1 MADKV
6 LDISKKLGTL
16 LSEFSGAQGETEKER
31 ETSLMPAFLQIAG
44 KLLYGGHF
52 VVKDENDE
60 VVRNVYIHSIEFY
73 YHEEGDGL
81 VKDYIVYH
89 RNPDNPEKT
98 PNPLSPFPLGSLHT
112 HVSGVDLTFE
122 DNRHPDNPA
131 YRASALVRAFRV
143 EVVKDTAGVPFSAE
157 VDERSTYFYNALFMG
172 VNVLD
177 GKLSV
182 QWIDNNVQHCVI
194 PQTEPRH
201 NVGKFDEKI
210 HKKGYTYHVKKGIF
224 DQDERPWA
232 FRRDDLL

>member
-1 MADKV
+1 MEHKV

-31 ETSLMPAFLQIAG
+31 EKSLMPAFQQIAG

-52 VVKDENDE
+52 AVTDKNGDVI
-60 VVRNVYIHSIEFY
+60 RNVYLHSIEFY

-89 RNPDNPEKT
+89 RNPDNP
-98 PNPLSPFPLGSLHT
+98 
-112 HVSGVDLTFE
+112 
-122 DNRHPDNPA
+122 A

-143 EVVKDTAGVPFSAE
+143 EVVKETAGVPFSVE
-157 VDERSTYFYNALFMG
+157 VDERSTYFYNALLMG

-177 GKLSV
+177 GKLLV

-194 PQTEPRH
+194 PHTEPRH
-201 NVGKFDEKI
+201 NVGLFDEKI
-210 HKKGYTYHVKKGIF
+210 HKKGYKYHVKKEIF
-224 DQDERPWA
+224 EQDERPWA
-232 FRRDDLL
+232 FRRTASAPM

>member
-1 MADKV
+1 MEHKV

-31 ETSLMPAFLQIAG
+31 EKSLMPAFQQIAG

-52 VVKDENDE
+52 AVTDKNGDVI
-60 VVRNVYIHSIEFY
+60 RNVYLHSIEFY

-89 RNPDNPEKT
+89 RNPDNP
-98 PNPLSPFPLGSLHT
+98 
-112 HVSGVDLTFE
+112 
-122 DNRHPDNPA
+122 A

-143 EVVKDTAGVPFSAE
+143 EVVKETAGVPFSVE

-177 GKLSV
+177 GKLLV

-194 PQTEPRH
+194 PHTEPRH
-201 NVGKFDEKI
+201 NVGLFDEKI
-210 HKKGYTYHVKKGIF
+210 HKKGYKYHVKKEIF
-224 DQDERPWA
+224 EQDERPWA
-232 FRRDDLL
+232 FRRTASAPM

>member
-1 MADKV
+1 MEHKV

-31 ETSLMPAFLQIAG
+31 EKSLMPAFQQIAG

-52 VVKDENDE
+52 AVTDKNGDVI
-60 VVRNVYIHSIEFY
+60 RNVYLHSIEFY

-89 RNPDNPEKT
+89 RNPDNP
-98 PNPLSPFPLGSLHT
+98 
-112 HVSGVDLTFE
+112 
-122 DNRHPDNPA
+122 A

-143 EVVKDTAGVPFSAE
+143 EVVKETAGVPFSVE

-177 GKLSV
+177 GKLFQARKLS
-182 QWIDNNVQHCVI
+182 
-194 PQTEPRH
+194 H
-201 NVGKFDEKI
+201 NG
-210 HKKGYTYHVKKGIF
+210 
-224 DQDERPWA
+224 
-232 FRRDDLL
+232 

>member
-1 MADKV
+1 MEHKV

-31 ETSLMPAFLQIAG
+31 EKSLMPAFQQIAG

-52 VVKDENDE
+52 AVTDKNGDVI
-60 VVRNVYIHSIEFY
+60 RNVYLHSIEFY

-89 RNPDNPEKT
+89 RNPDNP
-98 PNPLSPFPLGSLHT
+98 
-112 HVSGVDLTFE
+112 
-122 DNRHPDNPA
+122 A

-143 EVVKDTAGVPFSAE
+143 EVVKETAGVPFFVE
-157 VDERSTYFYNALFMG
+157 VDERSTHFYNALFMG

-177 GKLSV
+177 GKLLV

-194 PQTEPRH
+194 PHTEPRH
-201 NVGKFDEKI
+201 NVGLFDEKI
-210 HKKGYTYHVKKGIF
+210 HKKGYKYHVKKEIF
-224 DQDERPWA
+224 EQDERPWA
-232 FRRDDLL
+232 FRRTASAPM